1 MSLDIWIL
9 HSKSYYDKEE
19 GGETWKW
26 LKNLH
31 NNVLMWSQLKGIFLN
46 NVWTLQCNYSL
57 SHSFSETNFLRMKQQ
72 LRILNSVFPSDA
84 VNSKGA
90 ISTT

>member
-1 MSLDIWIL
+1 MFG
-9 HSKSYYDKEE
+9 HC
-19 GGETWKW
+19 
-26 LKNLH
+26 NA
-31 NNVLMWSQLKGIFLN
+31 
-46 NVWTLQCNYSL
+46 NYSL

-90 ISTT
+90 ISTTYGSKREVLYFMHKKYTPQPQPLTV